1 MTRGGFSAT
10 GAATVGKDGVKLS
23 GSSSGKVYGV
33 GVGVDTSGSSSMGR
47 KVGFGPFS
55 GKADASFTTAVN
67 PWNNREYLGI
77 RIKGSAGFGLQSR
90 GGKAGASCYPSS
102 GEVTI
107 YPRALLEDVATYLGA
122 KSR

>member
-1 MTRGGFSAT
+1 M
-10 GAATVGKDGVKLS
+10 S
-23 GSSSGKVYGV
+23 GSASGKVYGV
-33 GVGVDTSGSSSMGR
+33 GVGVDTSGSSSLSR
-47 KVGFGPFS
+47 KVSYGPFS

-77 RIKGSAGFGLQSR
+77 RIKGAAGFGLQAR

-107 YPRALLEDVATYLGA
+107 YPRALLEGIGTYLSA
-122 KSR
+122 RSR